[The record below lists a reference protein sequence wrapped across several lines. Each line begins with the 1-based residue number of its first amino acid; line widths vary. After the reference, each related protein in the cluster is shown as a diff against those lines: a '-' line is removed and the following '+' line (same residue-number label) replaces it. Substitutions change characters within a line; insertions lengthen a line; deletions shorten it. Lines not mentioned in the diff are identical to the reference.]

1 MADRREETKGK
12 RDRGIKRRSPK
23 LDACGLRLLAAALVL
38 VCAASAATIRGRVLD
53 IDTRQPIRS
62 VHVRV
67 AQTVLGTVTNTQGF
81 FELPVGSEPADV
93 EFSHVGY
100 EPQMLAASGGQPVLV
115 YLKQATIAV
124 KGLTTTAFRYPVT
137 QDKAGP
143 VTVIDRS
150 AEAGRVP
157 TDVTALLR
165 DMPAATMRDY
175 ANFSSLALR
184 GANNEHTLVT
194 LDEVPLNSAQNSTF
208 DMTTLAANLAE
219 RIEISRS
226 GNSALYG
233 SSSVGGS
240 VNVLTPEPGP
250 FGASVAGNLGS
261 FGRRSARLLHKNR
274 IGPVGYV
281 VAGSL
286 ADAAN
291 DYSYQDSAGAGH
303 KTKNA
308 DLSSLSG
315 LAKLTFGTGAHQ
327 ASVLVDAN
335 STDRGVPGS
344 LTWPSDSARRDDRR
358 LLAHLGYSFEPSSA
372 VRTDLKLYHHRFRQ
386 NYRDP
391 LAWVPA
397 NDTHQQARTGLQLRQ
412 KYCPQDWAVL
422 LAGVDAS
429 DERMKS
435 TVVGNPER
443 ANVAGWLQAR
453 LERWDI
459 GVNPILRVELVS
471 RTKSLDSG
479 DTRRSRVVASP
490 RLTATWSGLEWFT
503 LFAAVGRSFR
513 LPSFNDLYWPEDQF
527 TYGNP
532 RLRPEF
538 STNID
543 FGISGKRPEFLQYW
557 LGWYRSE
564 LVDLIQWQP
573 DTAFRFRPVNVDS
586 ATVTGLELETRLD
599 LRQVGLDANFNYSGA
614 TSRGEPLV
622 YRPSLAGSAR
632 LWARQ
637 EVWILTG
644 TLGFGAEYTAA
655 RLASLEPRIRLP
667 SYYLLNADASVTWDL
682 RWADVVLRF
691 DARNLLDRSYQT
703 AYDYPAPGR
712 SFSAEL
718 ELSH

>member
-1 MADRREETKGK
+1 VLA
-12 RDRGIKRRSPK
+12 
-23 LDACGLRLLAAALVL
+23 LGLAG
-38 VCAASAATIRGRVLD
+38 AATIRGRVLD
-53 IDTRQPIRS
+53 IDTRQPIRN

-67 AQTVLGTVTNTQGF
+67 PGAALGTVTNTQGF
-81 FELPVGSEPADV
+81 FELPVRSEPADV
-93 EFSHVGY
+93 ELTHVGY
-100 EPQMLAASGGQPVLV
+100 VSQMLVGLTGAEPVLI

-157 TDVTALLR
+157 DDVTALLR
-165 DMPAATMRDY
+165 GMPAATMRDY

-184 GANNEHTLVT
+184 GASSEHTLVT

-208 DMTTLAANLAE
+208 DLTTISSNLAE

-226 GNSALYG
+226 GNSALHG

-250 FGASVAGNLGS
+250 FGASVAGSLGS
-261 FGRRSARLLHKNR
+261 FGRRSARLLHRNR

-281 VAGSL
+281 IAGSM

-291 DYSYQDSAGAGH
+291 DYSYQDSAGADH
-303 KTKNA
+303 KMENA

-315 LAKLTFGTGAHQ
+315 LARLTFDTGAHR
-327 ASVLVDAN
+327 ANMLVDVN

-358 LLAHLGYSFEPSSA
+358 LLAHLGYSFEPGTNL
-372 VRTDLKLYHHRFRQ
+372 RTDAKLYHHRFFQ

-391 LAWVPA
+391 LAWTPA
-397 NDTHQQARTGLQLRQ
+397 NDTHQQTRTGLQLRQ

-422 LAGVDAS
+422 LAGMDAS

-435 TVVGNPER
+435 TVIGNPER

-459 GVNPILRVELVS
+459 GVNPILRIELVS
-471 RTKSLDSG
+471 RTKSLDSSN
-479 DTRRSRVVASP
+479 TRRSRVVASP

-503 LFAAVGRSFR
+503 LFAGVGRSFR
-513 LPSFNDLYWPEDQF
+513 LPSFNDLYWPPDQF
-527 TYGNP
+527 TYGNS

-543 FGISGKRPEFLQYW
+543 LGISGKRPEFLQYW

-586 ATVTGLELETRLD
+586 AVVTGVELETRLD
-599 LRQVGLDANFNYSGA
+599 LRQVGLDANFNYSSA

-622 YRPSLAGSAR
+622 YHPALTGSAR
-632 LWARQ
+632 AWVKE

-644 TLGFGAEYTAA
+644 TLGVGAEYTAA
-655 RLASLEPRIRLP
+655 RLASITPRIKLP
-667 SYYLLNADASVTWDL
+667 SYYLVNADASVTWHL
-682 RWADVVLRF
+682 RWTDLALRCE
-691 DARNLLDRSYQT
+691 ARNLLDKSYQT
-703 AYDYPAPGR
+703 AYDYPTPGR
-712 SFSAEL
+712 SLTAEF
-718 ELSH
+718 EISH